1 MSYRKTVWQD
11 SYAVGVKEI
20 DDQHKMLLAILND
33 LNRAIADARGERRLH
48 QLLWNNF
55 ERLNEYAAFHFMSE
69 EKLMQAHLSA
79 DAAMAR
85 HIAQHRQYWV
95 AIDGF
100 KQRTRQ
106 NEAGILPQ
114 LAEFLNNWWLDHIQ
128 VTDAQLGRELN
139 ARGVA

>member
-1 MSYRKTVWQD
+1 MPYHKIAWSD
-11 SYAVGVKEI
+11 GYAVGVKEI

-33 LNRAIADARGERRLH
+33 VNRAIADALGERKLH
-48 QLLWNNF
+48 HLLWDNF

-69 EKLMQAHLSA
+69 EKLMQAHLPT

-95 AIDGF
+95 RIDEF
-100 KQRTRQ
+100 KQRARD

-114 LAEFLNNWWLDHIQ
+114 LAGFLNDWWLQHIQ

-139 ARGVA
+139 ARGVD